1 MNEEKQRQTAGVL
14 FFKVTVALPE
24 LPSPLFAVAIAH
36 TFRFDYHESGGCA
49 LYEVPDYDSV
59 ANTLRRHM
67 ALSFAG
73 SCS

>member
-36 TFRFDYHESGGCA
+36 TFRFDYHES
-49 LYEVPDYDSV
+49 V
-59 ANTLRRHM
+59 AVLSTRSQITTLWQIP
-67 ALSFAG
+67 
-73 SCS
+73 